1 MVPGESDGGGQGSE
15 AAMLWKQLDWNP
27 EWPLFVSVVVHR
39 GSCREVGRCSLPH
52 EQRVVANGM
61 SQCFTVWGWGQREMG
76 AVPSGEM
83 FIPCD

>member
-1 MVPGESDGGGQGSE
+1 
-15 AAMLWKQLDWNP
+15 MLWKQLDWNP

-61 SQCFTVWGWGQREMG
+61 SQCFIVWG
-76 AVPSGEM
+76 
-83 FIPCD
+83 